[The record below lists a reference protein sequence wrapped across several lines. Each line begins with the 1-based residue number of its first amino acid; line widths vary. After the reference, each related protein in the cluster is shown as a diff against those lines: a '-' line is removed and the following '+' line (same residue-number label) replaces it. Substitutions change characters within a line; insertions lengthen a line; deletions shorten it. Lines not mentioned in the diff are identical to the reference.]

1 MREAAGSRRDVMAA
15 TPCPLCDG
23 TRWRP
28 AAGDGSRVERCEC
41 WRADAARTLLTAA
54 RIPSRYRD
62 CGLTTFVAYENPQL
76 RRALDRARRF
86 VDDFPAV
93 DKGLLLIGP
102 PGIGKTHIAVAVLR
116 QVVSE
121 KRARGLYYDTRS
133 LLSTI
138 RSTYDPVT
146 RRSEVDVVRPVVEAE
161 LLVLDDLGAERLTD
175 WVQETMNYIVNTRY
189 NDRRPTIFTSN
200 YEDLPEDAEDLNSLK
215 KEQDGALR
223 ESLLRRVGFR
233 TLSRLREMCDFLEY
247 DGPDYREFEHAPSSE
262 DLRRAWKTLKK
273 KQRSKG
279 QPPAAGRSMDGLP
292 DRTTSRA
299 RASLKTG
306 EAELGWKGGRVGR

>member
-1 MREAAGSRRDVMAA
+1 MLEAAGSRRDVMAA
-15 TPCPLCDG
+15 TPCTLCGG

-41 WRADAARTLLTAA
+41 WHADAARTLLKAA
-54 RIPSRYRD
+54 RIPPRYRD
-62 CGLTTFVAYENPQL
+62 CSLATFVAYENPQL
-76 RRALDRARRF
+76 HLALDRARKF
-86 VDDFPAV
+86 VEDFPAV

-138 RSTYDPVT
+138 RSTYDPMT
-146 RRSEVDVVRPVVEAE
+146 RQSEVDVVRPVVEAE

-175 WVQETMNYIVNTRY
+175 WVQETMNYIVNIRY

-200 YEDLPEDAEDLNSLK
+200 YEDLPEDAEELNSLL
-215 KEQDGALR
+215 A
-223 ESLLRRVGFR
+223 RVGFR
-233 TLSRLREMCDFLEY
+233 MFSRLREMCDFLEY
-247 DGPDYREFEHAPSSE
+247 DGPDYRELEHAPSSE
-262 DLRRAWKTLKK
+262 DLHNAWKAWKEKALKK
-273 KQRSKG
+273 KQRSK
-279 QPPAAGRSMDGLP
+279 LP
-292 DRTTSRA
+292 DHTTSRA
-299 RASLKTG
+299 RAHLKTG
-306 EAELGWKGGRVGR
+306 EAELGWSGGRAG